1 MSDLE
6 PAITVR
12 VRDMDQKPTFDGF
25 HMLATVETMREAA
38 ATVIGYALGL
48 GGRSPAAG
56 FDTAATAED
65 LEANALG
72 EYWHWITAP
81 TPMASGRDTRLA
93 VKLTTPATRKG
104 N

>member
-1 MSDLE
+1 
-6 PAITVR
+6 
-12 VRDMDQKPTFDGF
+12 MDQELTFDGF

-48 GGRSPAAG
+48 SGRSPAAG
-56 FDTAATAED
+56 FDTTATAED

-72 EYWHWITAP
+72 EYWRWITAP